1 MHRSV
6 QEADVYRQLHQEA
19 SHTLASGWVLWGESI
34 RVDRKSES
42 RQKSM
47 QTTPSA
53 SFLHSPVGEPIRA
66 DRKSERGKDEGQ
78 VVIHSGPFC
87 RHRRMDSVLT
97 LKVAAPVKQPSPRIS
112 LPLRALRSPLLL
124 SHLNYTL
131 WFVYNLNTM
140 L

>member
-1 MHRSV
+1 M
-6 QEADVYRQLHQEA
+6 YRPLHQEA
-19 SHTLASGWVLWGESI
+19 SLTLASGWDLWGESI

-53 SFLHSPVGEPIRA
+53 SSLHFPVGEPIRA
-66 DRKSERGKDEGQ
+66 DRKSERGKDESR

-87 RHRRMDSVLT
+87 SHHRMDSVLR
-97 LKVAAPVKQPSPRIS
+97 LKVAAPVKQPSPCIS
-112 LPLRALRSPLLL
+112 LPLRALISPLLL
-124 SHLNYTL
+124 GHLDYTL
-131 WFVYNLNTM
+131 WFIFHLNTM

>member
-1 MHRSV
+1 M
-6 QEADVYRQLHQEA
+6 YRQLHQEA

-47 QTTPSA
+47 QTTPST

-66 DRKSERGKDEGQ
+66 DRKSERGKDEGR

-87 RHRRMDSVLT
+87 RHRRMDSVLR

-124 SHLNYTL
+124 GHLNYTL